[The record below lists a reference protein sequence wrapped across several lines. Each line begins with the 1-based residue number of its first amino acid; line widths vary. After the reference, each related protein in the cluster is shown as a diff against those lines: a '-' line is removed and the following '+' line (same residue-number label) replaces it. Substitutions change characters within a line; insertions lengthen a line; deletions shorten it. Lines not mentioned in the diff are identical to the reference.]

1 MARRMRERKRLR
13 RVWLAKRLVGLV
25 LAASSVYII
34 FGFFGKLEIFGTEA
48 KSDANPP
55 AAGFA
60 LTGEAAELTSAEKLE
75 KIRTSAEYPEDMV
88 ALAQRNEEA
97 INYVY
102 DYPRRKGQTASIDLS
117 AEASSGS
124 VPLLMQWDAR
134 WGYLPY
140 GDGLVG
146 YTGCGPVSLSMAALY
161 LTGDPQWTP
170 DEVVKLAIEHGY
182 CVPGSGTSWTMIG
195 EGSGLLGLH
204 AEELPLAESVM
215 REELGKGNPIIVVV
229 GPGDFTDSGH
239 FMVIVGCDEE
249 GFQIND
255 PNSCENSEKTWSYDV
270 LSPQI
275 QNLWAVSKA

>member
-1 MARRMRERKRLR
+1 MTL
-13 RVWLAKRLVGLV
+13 LIILVYIAVHSLGQLEI
-25 LAASSVYII
+25 SSVAAKEDTARNASEP
-34 FGFFGKLEIFGTEA
+34 FATAMPVLSDKEGKLT
-48 KSDANPP
+48 P
-55 AAGFA
+55 AER
-60 LTGEAAELTSAEKLE
+60 LEVIQTS
-75 KIRTSAEYPEDMV
+75 SEYPAEMV
-88 ALAQRNEEA
+88 KLAQRNEET
-97 INYVY
+97 IDYVY
-102 DYPRRKGQTASIDLS
+102 DYPQRKDQTVSVDLS
-117 AEASSGS
+117 AEASGDS

-170 DEVVKLAIEHGY
+170 AEVTKLAVDQGY
-182 CVPGSGTSWTMIG
+182 CVPGNGTSWTLIG
-195 EGSGLLGLH
+195 EGSELLGLH
-204 AEELPLAESVM
+204 AEELPLMESIM
-215 REELGKGNPIIVVV
+215 RDELGEGHPIIVVV

-255 PNSCENSEKTWSYDV
+255 PNSYENSAKTWSYDV

-275 QNLWAVSKA
+275 ENLWAISKA